1 MYNSATLTNNLGI
14 LTMAPLKI
22 THFETK
28 ISLAHELAKYGI
40 GKNLLTVGT
49 DAKTVKGEK
58 LGYTTAILYLKPD
71 LQLCPMSEKAG
82 CDKACL
88 VSAGRGRFNSVKTAR
103 LNKSKLYRLDPEL
116 FFSALVKQISDLQV
130 KHGSALVVR
139 LNGTSDLPFHLVP
152 IEVKG
157 IVYQSIMDYFKDVQ
171 FYDYTKVYTRASH
184 ALPANYDLT
193 LSYSEANSDYANKV
207 ISAAIKTGKRVS
219 VVFNGAMP
227 STYKGFNVID
237 GDDTDLRFLDDSNCI
252 VGLKAKGEAKKD
264 TSGFVIHTEHK
275 TQVKRKSFKNPPAFK
290 GRYYAPEYMLI

>member
-1 MYNSATLTNNLGI
+1 MS
-14 LTMAPLKI
+14 PLKI

-28 ISLAHELAKYGI
+28 ISLTNELAKYGI
-40 GKNLLTVGT
+40 GKNILTVGT

-71 LQLCPMSEKAG
+71 LQFCPMSEKAG
-82 CDKACL
+82 CSEACL

-103 LNKSKLYRLDPEL
+103 LNKSKLYRLNPEL
-116 FFSALVKQISDLQV
+116 FFSALVRQIGDLHA

-152 IEVKG
+152 IEVNG
-157 IVYQSIMDYFKDVQ
+157 EVYPSIMDYFKDIQ

-184 ALPANYDLT
+184 VLPANYDLT
-193 LSYSEANSDYANKV
+193 LSYSEANSDYADKV
-207 ISAAIKTGKRVS
+207 LSVAIKTGKRVA
-219 VVFNGAMP
+219 VVFNGALP
-227 STYKGFNVID
+227 SNYKGFNVID
-237 GDDTDLRFLDDSNCI
+237 GDETDLRFLDPDNCI
-252 VGLKAKGEAKKD
+252 VGLKAKGKAKKD